1 MSNLRKEA
9 REFWMDI
16 NGYAG
21 TYQIST
27 YGRVR
32 SLERVDSRGQKRKE
46 KVIKPY
52 KGGNKGYQAVCL
64 SMNGAVKS
72 VRIHRLVAEHFI
84 EREPGKDYVN
94 HKNGDKSDNR
104 AENLEWVTIAE
115 NNLHSFRQLNRNAS
129 GGGKGKY
136 GAECHSSKPIV
147 ATSISCGIVRKFVS
161 AREASKHFGV
171 SVSTVSRTCNGK
183 GTNVR
188 GYSMRYEHDLQK

>member
-1 MSNLRKEA
+1 MSKLRKEA
-9 REFWMDI
+9 LEIWVDI

-21 TYQIST
+21 IYQVST

-32 SLERVDSRGQKRKE
+32 SLERIDCRGQKRKE
-46 KVIKPY
+46 KLIKPY
-52 KGGNKGYQAVCL
+52 RGGSKGYKAVCL

-84 EREPGKDYVN
+84 ERDLGRVYVN

-115 NNLHSFRQLNRNAS
+115 NNLHSFRHLNRNAS
-129 GGGKGKY
+129 GGGKGKF
-136 GAECHSSKPIV
+136 GAECHRSKPIV
-147 ATSISCGIVRKFVS
+147 ATSISCGMVRNFVS

-171 SVSTVSRTCNGK
+171 SVATVSRSCNGK
-183 GTNVR
+183 GPSIS
-188 GYSMRYEHDLQK
+188 GYSMRYEDDLPK